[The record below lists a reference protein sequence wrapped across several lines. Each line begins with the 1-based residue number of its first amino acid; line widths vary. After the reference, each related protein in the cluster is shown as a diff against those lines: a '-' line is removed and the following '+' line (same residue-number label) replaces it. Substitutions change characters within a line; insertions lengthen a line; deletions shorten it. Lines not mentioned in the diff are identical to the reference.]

1 MWYFRSPEI
10 VFGPDSLDHLSQI
23 SGSRAM
29 IVTDPVMVELGYARQ
44 VQHKLQEA
52 GIESRIFADVEAEPA
67 VATIRRGAAAMTDF
81 GPDWIVGLGGGSPL
95 DAAKA
100 MWILYENPAVDIL
113 SVNPFE
119 PLGLRQKARLI
130 AVSATSGTGA
140 EVSWGIVITD
150 PADRRKAAFGSPEN
164 LPDIAIVDPALAATM
179 PPQLTADTGMDALT
193 HAVEGYVNTWQND
206 FSDGLCL
213 KAVQLIFAYLPRTV
227 ARPDDDEA
235 REKMH
240 NAAAIA
246 GLGFINSMC
255 SLAHAMGHSLGGL
268 FDIPHGRAVG
278 LLLPYTVE
286 FAGREPS
293 ATERYRQLAALLGL
307 PAATPTQGTDSLVQ
321 AIRQLLAEIG
331 QPQSI
336 RQALNISAGTF
347 EAQLD
352 TLTEH
357 AEGDTQMITAVRPP
371 ETEDLQKL
379 FWHAFHGQSINW

>member
-23 SGSRAM
+23 SGRRAM
-29 IVTDPVMVELGYARQ
+29 IVTDAVMVELGYARQ
-44 VQHKLQEA
+44 VQEKLQAA
-52 GIESRIFADVEAEPA
+52 GIESRVFADVEAEPA
-67 VATIRRGAAAMTDF
+67 VETIRRGAAAMTEF
-81 GPDWIVGLGGGSPL
+81 SPDWIVGLGGGSPL

-213 KAVQLIFAYLPRTV
+213 NAVRLIFTWLPRAV
-227 ARPDDDEA
+227 AQPDNAKA

-278 LLLPYTVE
+278 LLLPYTIE

-293 ATERYRQLAALLGL
+293 AAERYRQLAALLGL
-307 PAATPTQGTDSLVQ
+307 PAATATQGTGSLVQ

-336 RQALNISAGTF
+336 GQALNISADTF
-347 EAQLD
+347 EAQLE
-352 TLTEH
+352 TLVEH
-357 AEGDTQMITAVRPP
+357 AESDTQIVTAVRPP
-371 ETEDLQKL
+371 ETEDLRRL
-379 FWHAFHGQSINW
+379 FRHAFLGQSINW

>member
-227 ARPDDDEA
+227 AQIVLR
-235 REKMH
+235 
-240 NAAAIA
+240 
-246 GLGFINSMC
+246 
-255 SLAHAMGHSLGGL
+255 
-268 FDIPHGRAVG
+268 
-278 LLLPYTVE
+278 
-286 FAGREPS
+286 
-293 ATERYRQLAALLGL
+293 
-307 PAATPTQGTDSLVQ
+307 LV
-321 AIRQLLAEIG
+321 RN
-331 QPQSI
+331 
-336 RQALNISAGTF
+336 R
-347 EAQLD
+347 D
-352 TLTEH
+352 
-357 AEGDTQMITAVRPP
+357 
-371 ETEDLQKL
+371 
-379 FWHAFHGQSINW
+379 W